1 MAGLYHLAILVP
13 TRAAL
18 GQALLRL
25 ERHGVRLTGA
35 ADHKVSEATYL
46 DDPEGNGIEIYR
58 DRDRASWLH
67 DGRIAMGNTPLD
79 LKGILAEGQASG
91 PASTMASGTVLG
103 HMHLE
108 TQDLPATRDFYVA
121 RLGFDL
127 ILDWRQALFMSVG
140 GYHHHLGAN
149 IWEGRSRPRRP
160 GERLLGL
167 RHYTMLLHD
176 ADAVTRAGDALGTA
190 RLEDG
195 AAAARR
201 PVGNRGA
208 NRGLTAGCQRLGPD
222 LRERGARRERLGVD
236 PNLDQRGTLLRL
248 RLGEG
253 RPRSRP
259 CASRSRRRRHRPV
272 PAPRS
277 RG

>member
-1 MAGLYHLAILVP
+1 MNGPIPSDMRLGSVALTVTDLDRQVAFYAGPIGLEVIERGDGRATLGVDGRAIVELVADPRAERDTTVAGLYHLAILVP

-195 AAAARR
+195 AVLLGDPSGIEVRIAA
-201 PVGNRGA
+201 
-208 NRGLTAGCQRLGPD
+208 
-222 LRERGARRERLGVD
+222 
-236 PNLDQRGTLLRL
+236 
-248 RLGEG
+248 
-253 RPRSRP
+253 
-259 CASRSRRRRHRPV
+259 
-272 PAPRS
+272 
-277 RG
+277 